1 MGQRIPEKE
10 IANFQFAEL
19 AKYRKQHK
27 NNQQAGSL
35 ITRLPVFFY
44 ACKCHFSRG
53 CSNEPP
59 LNTPRACLKNHSRNL
74 HAPLCGIFH
83 PNSVAVAR
91 YGALIRAKYPT
102 NCDAHLAESLFQT
115 RSRACLKIIPTNCDA
130 HLAESIFQTYSGKII
145 LLKVR
150 EDNIK
155 K

>member
-35 ITRLPVFFY
+35 ITRLPAFFY

-59 LNTPRACLKNHSRNL
+59 LNTPRGNKVKLYQVQCSN
-74 HAPLCGIFH
+74 
-83 PNSVAVAR
+83 
-91 YGALIRAKYPT
+91 
-102 NCDAHLAESLFQT
+102 ESLQLWIL
-115 RSRACLKIIPTNCDA
+115 SE
-130 HLAESIFQTYSGKII
+130 HAEMSLFAG
-145 LLKVR
+145 LF
-150 EDNIK
+150 K
-155 K
+155 KAF

>member
-35 ITRLPVFFY
+35 ITRLPAFFY

-59 LNTPRACLKNHSRNL
+59 LNTPRGNKVKLYQVQCYN
-74 HAPLCGIFH
+74 
-83 PNSVAVAR
+83 
-91 YGALIRAKYPT
+91 
-102 NCDAHLAESLFQT
+102 ESLQLWIL
-115 RSRACLKIIPTNCDA
+115 SE
-130 HLAESIFQTYSGKII
+130 HAEMSLFAG
-145 LLKVR
+145 LF
-150 EDNIK
+150 K
-155 K
+155 KAF

>member
-35 ITRLPVFFY
+35 ITSLPAFFY

-59 LNTPRACLKNHSRNL
+59 LNTPRACLKNHFRNL

-91 YGALIRAKYPT
+91 YGALIRAKYTT

-115 RSRACLKIIPTNCDA
+115 RSRGNKVKLYQVQCSN
-130 HLAESIFQTYSGKII
+130 ESRSVRVLCESGS
-145 LLKVR
+145 
-150 EDNIK
+150 EYF
-155 K
+155 